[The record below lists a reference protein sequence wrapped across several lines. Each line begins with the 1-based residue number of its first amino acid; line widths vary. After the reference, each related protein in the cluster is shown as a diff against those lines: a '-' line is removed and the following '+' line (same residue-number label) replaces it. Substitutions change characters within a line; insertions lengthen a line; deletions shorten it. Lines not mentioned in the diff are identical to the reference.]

1 MNVGG
6 REGGKVR
13 GWKNEPAL
21 LNNEGSENEWEKR
34 EKSWFKYLISVAFAF
49 EEETKALEHLLS

>member
-1 MNVGG
+1 M
-6 REGGKVR
+6 R

>member
-1 MNVGG
+1 M
-6 REGGKVR
+6 R

-34 EKSWFKYLISVAFAF
+34 EKSWFKYLISLAFAF